1 MDLFSTNVLTGT
13 INSLRATP
21 SFLLDTY
28 FPMVQTEQSEEIH
41 FDVISKTRR
50 LAPFVSPVVA
60 GRIVDAQGF
69 VTKTF
74 KPAYIKPKTPFDG
87 SRPFRRIP
95 GEGIGGTLSPQQ
107 RMQYLVAQ
115 QLLDHKDMVRRRLEV
130 MASEA
135 LRTGAVTVSGE
146 QYPTV
151 SVNFGRDAALTVAL
165 TGVARWG
172 QSGIKPLDLLQ
183 DWAQLVLQK
192 SGAMPV
198 DVTMTVDV
206 WKVFRADAD
215 VIKRIDT
222 IRAAGTQALNM
233 GAQIKEGAVYM
244 GTVDGFNIWVY
255 SGWYINDAGSEV
267 PILPAGTVV
276 MSNGAQ
282 LEGTQAYGAIRDEE
296 AGFQAVELY
305 SKSWVEKDPS
315 VRYVLTQSAPLVVPS
330 RVNASFCATV
340 L

>member
-13 INSLRATP
+13 INSLIATP

-87 SRPFRRIP
+87 NRPFKRIP

-107 RMQYLVAQ
+107 RMQYLVAY

-151 SVNFGRDAALTVAL
+151 SVNFGRDAALTVTLA
-165 TGVARWG
+165 GAARWG
-172 QSGIKPLDLLQ
+172 QAGIKPLDLLQ

-222 IRAAGTQALNM
+222 SGNTVTIDADSAQTIDGSLTITLAPYESVTLVCPNTGTDWM
-233 GAQIKEGAVYM
+233 
-244 GTVDGFNIWVY
+244 
-255 SGWYINDAGSEV
+255 
-267 PILPAGTVV
+267 
-276 MSNGAQ
+276 
-282 LEGTQAYGAIRDEE
+282 
-296 AGFQAVELY
+296 
-305 SKSWVEKDPS
+305 
-315 VRYVLTQSAPLVVPS
+315 
-330 RVNASFCATV
+330 VN
-340 L
+340 